1 MKISKS
7 ILFFTTLFFINLNA
21 QDIPPEVLE
30 RMPAE
35 MKEKMMAEKEDKS
48 KDYETIQ
55 EFLDDG
61 EYETN
66 DGFMTCLLYT
76 SPSPRDRG

>member
-1 MKISKS
+1 MKISKA
-7 ILFFTTLFFINLNA
+7 ILFFTTLFLTNLNA

-48 KDYETIQ
+48 K
-55 EFLDDG
+55 
-61 EYETN
+61 
-66 DGFMTCLLYT
+66 
-76 SPSPRDRG
+76 

>member
-7 ILFFTTLFFINLNA
+7 ILFFLTLFFINLNA

-35 MKEKMMAEKEDKS
+35 MKEKILAEKEEKS
-48 KDYETIQ
+48 KD
-55 EFLDDG
+55 
-61 EYETN
+61 
-66 DGFMTCLLYT
+66 
-76 SPSPRDRG
+76 